1 MIRQD
6 VLRGIKE
13 SRYRYAI
20 CVILIFILII
30 MNNNSMRSVL
40 RDIDSNALG
49 MMDNIMYMLKGM
61 SVYIEG
67 KGRDFKLPVC
77 WMTVQFACSVV
88 VFNYIKT
95 DIRGIGTG
103 IIIRMRSKKKWWL
116 SKCIWNVCSVA
127 LLYILLYAGCCIV
140 SLMYN
145 GTMGFN
151 REIFLELNGVAY
163 GSVDIKSVILF
174 LIFMPMLTSIAL
186 SLLQMCMSIVI
197 SPVISLMSIMV
208 IDILSCYFTTPFL
221 VGNYSMLLRSA
232 IYKAD
237 GISLST
243 ALAGNIIIIA
253 VAVVLGMLLFD
264 RSDLTI

>member
-1 MIRQD
+1 
-6 VLRGIKE
+6 
-13 SRYRYAI
+13 
-20 CVILIFILII
+20 
-30 MNNNSMRSVL
+30 
-40 RDIDSNALG
+40 
-49 MMDNIMYMLKGM
+49 
-61 SVYIEG
+61 
-67 KGRDFKLPVC
+67 
-77 WMTVQFACSVV
+77 
-88 VFNYIKT
+88 
-95 DIRGIGTG
+95 
-103 IIIRMRSKKKWWL
+103 MRSKKKWWL

-151 REIFLELNGVAY
+151 GEIFLKLNGVAY
-163 GSVDIKSVILF
+163 DSVDIKSVILF

-221 VGNYSMLLRSA
+221 AGNYSMLLRSA